1 MPAQNPVYRN
11 NRKSFYSEKGP
22 DSVSV
27 GTIVNVFKTKP
38 NDNSYDSQYLPA
50 TTPVN
55 GTTAYVD
62 ITGNPQPENNPD
74 YQYYGYLYCDGSEYN
89 ISDYPLLYSIIGNEY
104 GGTAN
109 QIGGVQINPENVF
122 SYWPDPS
129 MGTFKVPDFKA
140 KKLVGYGP
148 VYGPGTPTIGNVEM
162 EVGAT
167 GGFWYLSKE
176 AQKGYFNFGNIKTTG
191 YTDVQADV
199 PGTLVGYQTVTV
211 TLDDN
216 DLNGVPQ
223 HEHYLLH
230 SEAPNIQGFNSG
242 NTADPYLSSYKNRTA
257 RTIGFSPSG
266 GIKLTHSHALSK
278 QRITGTNVATYDLF
292 NWSGGDQGPGSINQ
306 NGNYWA
312 SGPSGQFE
320 DITYTPPSLFRIFD
334 EGSQI
339 GGVSIITDGQPFYNE
354 TTEEYPNPGPN
365 QTFGLPVGTDILEL
379 EIYGAGGSGGVW
391 TTAGNNG
398 GDTVV
403 QIGDGTGVTITCG
416 GGKGGGAA
424 VENTTTIPYTEVRG
438 SGGPAGTNTITGTYA
453 ADVVIENST
462 QENEGTQG
470 IPGNSDGKFWNAA
483 YSATDPLWLGYGG
496 GGTYGVGSTGLLL
509 SVAASAKGN
518 VTDVTYPNT
527 APFAAQSSDSGKYTV
542 SSAYIYCY
550 GSKGRDCQNLGGAYT
565 TGVGQYSTNSGGCS
579 TGAGGSGKYAKLSIL
594 AEEDGKINS
603 SYYLYPGQQ
612 GQVYSSTSTAT
623 FAGDGGRGGNGYLQ
637 DGGGGGAAT
646 VITTENQTT
655 VVAGVGGGGGGG
667 GAGEGQCGD
676 SGTNSPFTDSVQKVS
691 VNLFTGGGGN
701 GGNYGCTGGGGG
713 GGGGGVGTAGQAG
726 GSQGGGDSGG
736 ATAGGDGG
744 GGGGFGGHGG
754 GYGGARGL
762 SSYNENYFSLT
773 ASGNVLHGGT
783 GYPSSSTESR
793 SGTNEGRLRGEVN
806 ENRSYWTSAAGGGG
820 AGGYMKVTIPESVME
835 NINASSVTMN
845 IGTGADGVSNSISRT
860 IDNSINWTESAS
872 TTTST
877 KAGDGYVK
885 VTAKVYAGSFGGTE
899 VVTSGDIV
907 VKASSGIELYT
918 SGTGVGT
925 AGGFKLPTTQLP
937 VVQILAQ
944 GDQPGSGAT
953 ASATVVNGV
962 VTGVTLG
969 NGGSGYTSAP
979 VVRFLNGAGGG
990 TKALTTITGSGI
1002 VASIDLVVNSS
1013 ENYTRYVKFGGP
1025 ETERYVVLGGQDC
1038 TNVESF
1044 AVKCARGNDINGGER
1059 PDDSGDQLL
1068 LYYNTDSSLNFPET
1082 NFIGVLVPRPSDTDI
1097 STNYDG
1103 NGLGGDSSTLW
1114 YTYTL
1119 DIPAGAQTT
1128 GVRFKIV
1135 QKRVT
1140 PSGAND
1146 NGGNNDHFGICEF
1159 VYNYK
1164 FISESQ
1170 FVSTPGEIPVDS
1182 KILTYNIEGSANSAY
1197 SAGIDV
1203 NDMRFTLSSGVA
1215 LNPVPALDPVR
1226 PIPLLEPYALSK
1238 YLIKAF

>member
-1 MPAQNPVYRN
+1 M
-11 NRKSFYSEKGP
+11 
-22 DSVSV
+22 
-27 GTIVNVFKTKP
+27 
-38 NDNSYDSQYLPA
+38 
-50 TTPVN
+50 
-55 GTTAYVD
+55 
-62 ITGNPQPENNPD
+62 
-74 YQYYGYLYCDGSEYN
+74 
-89 ISDYPLLYSIIGNEY
+89 
-104 GGTAN
+104 
-109 QIGGVQINPENVF
+109 
-122 SYWPDPS
+122 
-129 MGTFKVPDFKA
+129 
-140 KKLVGYGP
+140 
-148 VYGPGTPTIGNVEM
+148 
-162 EVGAT
+162 
-167 GGFWYLSKE
+167 
-176 AQKGYFNFGNIKTTG
+176 
-191 YTDVQADV
+191 
-199 PGTLVGYQTVTV
+199 
-211 TLDDN
+211 
-216 DLNGVPQ
+216 
-223 HEHYLLH
+223 
-230 SEAPNIQGFNSG
+230 
-242 NTADPYLSSYKNRTA
+242 
-257 RTIGFSPSG
+257 
-266 GIKLTHSHALSK
+266 
-278 QRITGTNVATYDLF
+278 
-292 NWSGGDQGPGSINQ
+292 
-306 NGNYWA
+306 
-312 SGPSGQFE
+312 
-320 DITYTPPSLFRIFD
+320 
-334 EGSQI
+334 
-339 GGVSIITDGQPFYNE
+339 
-354 TTEEYPNPGPN
+354 
-365 QTFGLPVGTDILEL
+365 
-379 EIYGAGGSGGVW
+379 
-391 TTAGNNG
+391 
-398 GDTVV
+398 
-403 QIGDGTGVTITCG
+403 
-416 GGKGGGAA
+416 
-424 VENTTTIPYTEVRG
+424 
-438 SGGPAGTNTITGTYA
+438 
-453 ADVVIENST
+453 
-462 QENEGTQG
+462 
-470 IPGNSDGKFWNAA
+470 
-483 YSATDPLWLGYGG
+483 
-496 GGTYGVGSTGLLL
+496 
-509 SVAASAKGN
+509 
-518 VTDVTYPNT
+518 
-527 APFAAQSSDSGKYTV
+527 
-542 SSAYIYCY
+542 
-550 GSKGRDCQNLGGAYT
+550 
-565 TGVGQYSTNSGGCS
+565 
-579 TGAGGSGKYAKLSIL
+579 
-594 AEEDGKINS
+594 
-603 SYYLYPGQQ
+603 
-612 GQVYSSTSTAT
+612 
-623 FAGDGGRGGNGYLQ
+623 
-637 DGGGGGAAT
+637 
-646 VITTENQTT
+646 
-655 VVAGVGGGGGGG
+655 
-667 GAGEGQCGD
+667 
-676 SGTNSPFTDSVQKVS
+676 
-691 VNLFTGGGGN
+691 
-701 GGNYGCTGGGGG
+701 
-713 GGGGGVGTAGQAG
+713 
-726 GSQGGGDSGG
+726 
-736 ATAGGDGG
+736 
-744 GGGGFGGHGG
+744 
-754 GYGGARGL
+754 
-762 SSYNENYFSLT
+762 
-773 ASGNVLHGGT
+773 
-783 GYPSSSTESR
+783 
-793 SGTNEGRLRGEVN
+793 
-806 ENRSYWTSAAGGGG
+806 
-820 AGGYMKVTIPESVME
+820 
-835 NINASSVTMN
+835 
-845 IGTGADGVSNSISRT
+845 
-860 IDNSINWTESAS
+860 
-872 TTTST
+872 
-877 KAGDGYVK
+877 
-885 VTAKVYAGSFGGTE
+885 YAGSFGGTE

>member
-27 GTIVNVFKTKP
+27 GTIVNVFKTKA
-38 NDNSYDSQYLPA
+38 NDNSYDSQYIPSPN
-50 TTPVN
+50 PVN
-55 GTTAYVD
+55 GTVAYVD
-62 ITGNPQPENNPD
+62 VSGDAQPQNNPD

-104 GGTAN
+104 GGTPN
-109 QIGGVQINPENVF
+109 QIDGVQINPLNVF
-122 SYWPDPS
+122 SYWPDPA
-129 MGTFKVPDFKA
+129 MGTFQVPDFKA

-148 VYGPGTPTIGNVEM
+148 VYGSGTPTIGNVEM
-162 EVGAT
+162 AIGAT

-176 AQKGYFNFGNIKTTG
+176 AQKGYFSFGNIKTTG

-199 PGTLVGYQTVTV
+199 PGVLVGYQTVTV

-216 DLNGVPQ
+216 DINSAPQ

-242 NTADPYLSSYKNRTA
+242 NTADPYLSSYKNREA
-257 RTIGFSPSG
+257 RTIGFAPSG

-278 QRITGTNVATYDLF
+278 RRITGTNVATYDLF
-292 NWSGGDQGPGSINQ
+292 NWSGGDSGPGSINQ

-320 DITYTPPSLFRIFD
+320 DVTYTPPSLFRIFGS
-334 EGSQI
+334 GSQI
-339 GGVSIITDGQPFYNE
+339 GGVTIVTDGTPFY
-354 TTEEYPNPGPN
+354 EEDEKIFDSSGPGQSYGFSPD
-365 QTFGLPVGTDILEL
+365 VDILEL

-391 TTAGNNG
+391 TQAGNDG

-403 QIGDGTGVTITCG
+403 VIGDGTGVTITCG

-424 VENTTTIPYTEVRG
+424 SENTSTIPYTE
-438 SGGPAGTNTITGTYA
+438 SGGAGGAAGSNTITGTYA
-453 ADVVIENST
+453 ADVVIQN
-462 QENEGTQG
+462 QNQGVQGTQG
-470 IPGNSDGKFWNAA
+470 LAGSSGKFWNAA
-483 YSATDPLWLGYGG
+483 YSTSDPLWLGYGG
-496 GGTYGVGSTGLLL
+496 GSTGGGSAGQLL
-509 SVAASAKGN
+509 SVAATSQGN
-518 VTDVTYPNT
+518 VTDVTYPNSG
-527 APFAAQSSDSGKYTV
+527 PFSATSTDDGKYTV
-542 SSAYIYCY
+542 QNAYIFAY
-550 GSKGRDCQNLGGAYT
+550 GGRGRDCQNLGGSYT

-579 TGAGGSGKYAKLSIL
+579 TGAGGTGKYFKISVKPEPA
-594 AEEDGKINS
+594 GKINS
-603 SYYLYPGQQ
+603 SYYFYPGEQ
-612 GQVYSSTSTAT
+612 GLTYASTSTPT
-623 FAGDGGRGGNGYLQ
+623 YGGGTGGRGGDGYLQ
-637 DGGGGGAAT
+637 DGGGGAAASI
-646 VITTENQTT
+646 ITTENQTT
-655 VVAGVGGGGGGG
+655 IVAGAGGGGGGG

-676 SGTNSPFTDSVQKVS
+676 SGTTNATTDSIQEVS
-691 VNLFTGGGGN
+691 AGTNLFTGGGGN

-713 GGGGGVGTAGQAG
+713 GGGGGIGTSSQTG
-726 GSQGGGDSGG
+726 GAQGGGDSGG
-736 ATAGGDGG
+736 ATAGGPGG

-762 SSYNENYFSLT
+762 SSYNSGYFTLI
-773 ASGNVLHGGT
+773 ASGNVNHSNT
-783 GYPSSSTESR
+783 STESG
-793 SGTNEGRLRGEVN
+793 SGTNQGRIRGVVT
-806 ENRSYWTSAAGGGG
+806 ENRSYWTSSAGGGG
-820 AGGYMKVTIPESVME
+820 AGGYMKVTIPDTVMA
-835 NINASSVTMN
+835 NLNASSVTVN
-845 IGTGADGVSNSISRT
+845 VGSGATGVSNSINRT
-860 IDNSINWTESAS
+860 IDSNIGWTETAS
-872 TTTST
+872 TVTSPT
-877 KAGDGYVK
+877 ASNGYVK
-885 VTAKVYAGSFGGTE
+885 LITKTLAGTFGGTQ

-907 VKASSGIELYT
+907 VKASPGVEIYT
-918 SGTGVGT
+918 SGSGQGT
-925 AGGFKLPTTQLP
+925 AGGFKLPTTQVP
-937 VVQILAQ
+937 TVQILAQ
-944 GDQPGSGAT
+944 GDQPGSGTTAT
-953 ASATVVNGV
+953 ATVSNGV

-979 VVRFLNGAGGG
+979 IVRFLNGAGGG
-990 TKALTTITGSGI
+990 TKALTTITGSGS
-1002 VASIDLVVNSS
+1002 VATISLTVNSS
-1013 ENYTRYVKFGGP
+1013 ENYTRYVKFGG
-1025 ETERYVVLGGQDC
+1025 TDQERYIVLGGQDC

-1068 LYYNTDSSLNFPET
+1068 LYYNTDGSLNFPQN
-1082 NFIGVLVPRPSDTDI
+1082 NFIGVLVPRPSDSDI

-1114 YTYTL
+1114 YTYTI
-1119 DIPAGAQTT
+1119 DIPSGAQTT

-1135 QKRVT
+1135 QNRVT

-1146 NGGNNDHFGICEF
+1146 NGGNNDHYGICEF

-1164 FISESQ
+1164 FISETQ

-1182 KILTYNIEGSANSAY
+1182 KILTYNIEGSQNSAY

-1215 LNPVPALDPVR
+1215 LNPVPSLDPVR
-1226 PIPLLEPYALSK
+1226 PIPLVEPYALSK